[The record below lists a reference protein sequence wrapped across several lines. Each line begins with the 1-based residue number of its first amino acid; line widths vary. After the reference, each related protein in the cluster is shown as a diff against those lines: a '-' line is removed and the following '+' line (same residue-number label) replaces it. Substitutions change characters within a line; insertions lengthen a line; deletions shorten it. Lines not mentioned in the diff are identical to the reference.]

1 MYPKYEQLVMNYL
14 LVHEEITNRIARQVA
29 GIESGTVM
37 KNILYRL
44 RKKGFIEIVPGRS
57 RIDAKWRKV

>member
-1 MYPKYEQLVMNYL
+1 MNYL